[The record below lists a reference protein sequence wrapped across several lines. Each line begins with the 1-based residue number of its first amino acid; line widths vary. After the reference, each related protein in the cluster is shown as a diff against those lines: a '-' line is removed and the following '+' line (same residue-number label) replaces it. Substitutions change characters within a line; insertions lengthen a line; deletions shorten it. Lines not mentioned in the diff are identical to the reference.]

1 MGVPAPRTPCPQPWR
16 VLAGPGPRAWAL
28 VSVLPPVLP
37 FHLVLSR
44 QVFPRPSC
52 GSARSRVLGSP
63 LRSAAAWR
71 VAPGSAFSRGA
82 GARTHRSGPGCGAAC
97 FLSADFP
104 LLVSAAC
111 GASSSLNPELGRCP
125 RSTGFWGSSGWGV
138 GGRGEES
145 WPWPN
150 HPVLLLPRPPVRSFL
165 VSDLVAQLRP
175 APGCSPHTPPTLGFT
190 GLLWAQP
197 GRKAEQH
204 AHGSRWEALGGAT
217 SRGLWGSG
225 TAEGPSG
232 ASVPHAPPSE
242 GPPMGLAR
250 TQGEPVPDAG
260 SAWGSGRQ
268 VYNWRMPPSPQHSS
282 PGAES
287 LLLSGEVGAQ
297 VGRDRASSSTW
308 PLTPSPSAPG
318 P

>member
-1 MGVPAPRTPCPQPWR
+1 MRLVTTWSAPPGAGTRLGPGRGARPSCPGPWQRSPEHPLGEGPPSSSQGLGHSPERKEVVAEPGLIAWETACAMGVPAPRTPCPQPWR

-145 WPWPN
+145 WP
-150 HPVLLLPRPPVRSFL
+150 
-165 VSDLVAQLRP
+165 
-175 APGCSPHTPPTLGFT
+175 
-190 GLLWAQP
+190 
-197 GRKAEQH
+197 
-204 AHGSRWEALGGAT
+204 
-217 SRGLWGSG
+217 
-225 TAEGPSG
+225 
-232 ASVPHAPPSE
+232 
-242 GPPMGLAR
+242 
-250 TQGEPVPDAG
+250 
-260 SAWGSGRQ
+260 
-268 VYNWRMPPSPQHSS
+268 
-282 PGAES
+282 
-287 LLLSGEVGAQ
+287 
-297 VGRDRASSSTW
+297 
-308 PLTPSPSAPG
+308 
-318 P
+318 